1 MSQRVEDTLMAL
13 LSQVREGESI
23 NPNDVAKAVAT
34 DVSNPEGWRR
44 ELPKVRAVAVGLAR
58 QGRIEILRKGKPADP
73 DDVRGVYRLRLPQTK
88 A

>member
-1 MSQRVEDTLMAL
+1 MSQRVEETLIAL
-13 LSQVREGESI
+13 LSQVRDGESI

-58 QGRIEILRKGKPADP
+58 QGRIEILRKGKPVDP
-73 DDVRGVYRLRLPQTK
+73 EDVRGIYRLRLPQPL